1 MKILKILTALFVLLS
16 SQSLWAHSL
25 YLFAQYDGKEISGKA
40 YYSDLSPAAETY
52 VAVYQQ
58 DKTNIVTEGQTDKQ
72 GEFHFPLQGE
82 GIYRV
87 EIEAMEGHKAVA
99 YAANVIPQA
108 ANVIPQAANATS
120 SLASNASDELML
132 VRADIAKLQ
141 DKIYFRDILGGI
153 GYIVG
158 FLGLW
163 AWWQSR
169 RQSK

>member
-1 MKILKILTALFVLLS
+1 MKILKILTALFVLFS

-108 ANVIPQAANATS
+108 ANETS

>member
-1 MKILKILTALFVLLS
+1 MKILKILTALFVLFS

-99 YAANVIPQA
+99 YAANVVPQA
-108 ANVIPQAANATS
+108 TNATS

>member
-1 MKILKILTALFVLLS
+1 MKILKILTALFVLFS

-40 YYSDLSPAAETY
+40 YYSDLSPATETY

-99 YAANVIPQA
+99 YAANVVPQA
-108 ANVIPQAANATS
+108 TNATS

>member
-1 MKILKILTALFVLLS
+1 MKFIKILTALLVLFS

-40 YYSDLSPAAETY
+40 YYSDLSPAVETY
-52 VAVYQQ
+52 VAVYRQ
-58 DKTNIVTEGQTDKQ
+58 DKTEIVTEGQTDKQ

-82 GIYRV
+82 EGTIYRV

-99 YAANVIPQA
+99 YAANVAAQA
-108 ANVIPQAANATS
+108 DLTS
-120 SLASNASDELML
+120 NRASSNRSASNTGDELML

-169 RQSK
+169 RQAK

>member
-1 MKILKILTALFVLLS
+1 MKILKILTALFVLFS

-87 EIEAMEGHKAVA
+87 EIEAMEGHNAVA
-99 YAANVIPQA
+99 YAANV
-108 ANVIPQAANATS
+108 VPQAANATS

>member
-1 MKILKILTALFVLLS
+1 MKILKILTALFVLFS
-16 SQSLWAHSL
+16 NQSLWAHSL

-99 YAANVIPQA
+99 YAANVVPQA
-108 ANVIPQAANATS
+108 TNATS